1 MNEDNDP
8 ATDHAADHAY
18 RRLAA
23 IYDRHHRQVHAY
35 ALSRAGGT
43 LADDVV
49 SETFLVALRRVDE
62 IPSDALPWLLG
73 TARRVILSG
82 YRREARQ
89 ASIAAQMQVWVEEAT
104 RDVADGVAERA
115 VTLTALAGL
124 SDQDRELLT
133 LLAWHDLSP
142 AEAAKLI
149 GCSRATFFVRLHR
162 ARKRFEQAVADAG
175 KPLNTRPRRVID
187 GPRTAQA
194 R

>member
-8 ATDHAADHAY
+8 ATDHAQ
-18 RRLAA
+18 RRLVAV
-23 IYDRHHRQVHAY
+23 YDRYHRRVHAY
-35 ALSRAGGT
+35 ALSRAGGA

-49 SETFLVALRRVDE
+49 SETFLVALRR
-62 IPSDALPWLLG
+62 IDAMPTDPLPWLLG
-73 TARRVILSG
+73 IARRVIFSG

-89 ASIAAQMQVWVEEAT
+89 ASIAAQIQVWVEDAS
-104 RDVADGVAERA
+104 RDVAEGVAEKA
-115 VTLTALAGL
+115 ATLMALAKL

-133 LLAWHDLSP
+133 LLAWHDLSA
-142 AEAAKLI
+142 AEAAKVI

-162 ARKRFEQAVADAG
+162 ARKRFEQAIAETESE
-175 KPLNTRPRRVID
+175 PTPQSRPRRVID

>member
-1 MNEDNDP
+1 MNDDNDP
-8 ATDHAADHAY
+8 AAGDSQ

-23 IYDRHHRQVHAY
+23 IYDRHHRQVRAY
-35 ALSRAGGT
+35 ALSRAGGV

-49 SETFLVALRRVDE
+49 SETFLVALRRFDE
-62 IPSDALPWLLG
+62 LPDDPLPWLLG
-73 TARRVILSG
+73 IARRVIFSG

-89 ASIAAQMQVWVEEAT
+89 ASIATQIQVWVEEAT
-104 RDVADGVAERA
+104 RDVAEGVAEKA
-115 VTLTALAGL
+115 VTLMALARL

-133 LLAWHDLSP
+133 LLAWHDLSA
-142 AEAAKLI
+142 AEAAKVI

-162 ARKRFEQAVADAG
+162 ARKRFEQAIADAENS
-175 KPLNTRPRRVID
+175 PSTRPRRVID

>member
-8 ATDHAADHAY
+8 ANDHAR

-49 SETFLVALRRVDE
+49 SETFLVALRRLDE
-62 IPSDALPWLLG
+62 LPSDPLPWLLG
-73 TARRVILSG
+73 IARRVIFSG

-89 ASIAAQMQVWVEEAT
+89 ASMAAQLEVWAEQAT
-104 RDVADGVAERA
+104 GDVAEGVAERA
-115 VTLTALAGL
+115 VTLTALARL

-133 LLAWHDLSP
+133 LLAWHDLTA

-162 ARKRFEQAVADAG
+162 ARKRFEQAVAEAEV
-175 KPLNTRPRRVID
+175 PTNPSPRRVID

>member
-8 ATDHAADHAY
+8 AR

-23 IYDRHHRQVHAY
+23 IYDQHHRQVHAY

-49 SETFLVALRRVDE
+49 SETFLVAWRRFGELPAD
-62 IPSDALPWLLG
+62 PLPWLLG
-73 TARRVILSG
+73 IARRVIFSG
-82 YRREARQ
+82 YRKEARQ
-89 ASIAAQMQVWVEEAT
+89 ASIAAQMQVWVQEAT
-104 RDVADGVAERA
+104 RDVAEGVAEKA
-115 VTLTALAGL
+115 ATLMALAQL

-133 LLAWHDLSP
+133 LLAWHGLSA
-142 AEAAKLI
+142 AEAAKVI
-149 GCSRATFFVRLHR
+149 GCSRATLFVRLHR
-162 ARKRFEQAVADAG
+162 ARKRYEQAIADAERS
-175 KPLNTRPRRVID
+175 PSTRPRRVID